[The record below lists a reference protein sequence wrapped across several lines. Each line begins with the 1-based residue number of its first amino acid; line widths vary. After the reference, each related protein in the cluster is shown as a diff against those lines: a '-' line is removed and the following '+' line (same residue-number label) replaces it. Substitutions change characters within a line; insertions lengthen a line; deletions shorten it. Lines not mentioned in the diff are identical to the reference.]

1 MKTLLHPVFWG
12 ACGILILHQV
22 LEKYYQ
28 IAIPFAD
35 NYLDDFLAMPIILT
49 IFWTEQ
55 RVLWK
60 NIKHPLTIFQV
71 TIFTFAFSIFFEE
84 ILPNFNANYTKDYWD
99 YLAYILGSICFY
111 LTINKASYTV

>member
-12 ACGILILHQV
+12 ASSLFILHQI
-22 LEKYYQ
+22 LEKHYQ

-60 NIKHPLTIFQV
+60 RFQHPLTIFQIIV
-71 TIFTFAFSIFFEE
+71 FTLAFSIFFEE
-84 ILPNFNANYTKDYWD
+84 ILPNYNVNYTKDYWD
-99 YLAYILGSICFY
+99 YLAYGLGSLCFY
-111 LTINKASYTV
+111 FTINTST